1 MTELLYF
8 QLVFKYNLKIYILL
22 EDIVAYINYKQLR
35 GVVYL
40 TRTHIDHKIAVN
52 NS

>member
-1 MTELLYF
+1 MTELLNF
-8 QLVFKYNLKIYILL
+8 QLVFKYNFKIYILL
-22 EDIVAYINYKQLR
+22 EDILAYKQLR

-40 TRTHIDHKIAVN
+40 TYTHIDHKITVN